1 MSEYKTP
8 NFSIDLSGQIAL
20 VTGASSGLGY
30 RFSKVLASCGAKV
43 AISARRKEKLES
55 LAEEIKANGGEC
67 MVVPIDMTN
76 RKSIKSAVDIIS
88 KELGTIDTL
97 VNNAGIGNGGDI
109 ESMDI
114 DTWKLVHNVNLD
126 SVFLGCKLA
135 LPLMRDSGN
144 GSIINISSMSGI
156 VASHNT
162 SAYNSS
168 KAAVRH
174 LSKSIALHCAKSTNL
189 VRCNSI
195 HPVFTRTA
203 MVQSMIDAAP
213 ERNIEQKLIQQI
225 PIRKLAEPK
234 DIANAAV
241 FLASDESSFITGTEI
256 LIDGGL
262 SAT

>member
-1 MSEYKTP
+1 MTDRLK
-8 NFSIDLSGQIAL
+8 NKVAFI
-20 VTGASSGLGY
+20 TGGAQGLGKEMAKSMIKEGA
-30 RFSKVLASCGAKV
+30 RVIISDINEETLEETAKELSCDHIVLDVTNKDQWQ
-43 AISARRKEKLES
+43 
-55 LAEEIKANGGEC
+55 
-67 MVVPIDMTN
+67 MVVT
-76 RKSIKSAVDIIS
+76 KIKDDIGSLNI
-88 KELGTIDTL
+88 L
-97 VNNAGIGNGGDI
+97 VNNAGMGGGGDVESTDI
-109 ESMDI
+109 ELWD
-114 DTWKLVHNVNLD
+114 LVHKVNLD
-126 SVFLGCKLA
+126 SVFLGCKYA

-174 LSKSIALHCAKSTNL
+174 LSKSVALHCAKSTNL
-189 VRCNSI
+189 VRCNSL

-203 MVQSMIDAAP
+203 MVQSMIDSAP

-225 PIRKLAEPK
+225 PIRRLAEPI

-241 FLASDESSFITGTEI
+241 FLASDESSFITGTE
-256 LIDGGL
+256 LIVDGGL

>member
-1 MSEYKTP
+1 MTERLK
-8 NFSIDLSGQIAL
+8 DKVAL
-20 VTGASSGLGY
+20 ITGAAQGLGKEMAKSMMKEGAEVY
-30 RFSKVLASCGAKV
+30 ISDINQDQLDKTVKELSCFGISLDVTKSEDWEN
-43 AISARRKEKLES
+43 AIDHIKEKSGS
-55 LAEEIKANGGEC
+55 LNI
-67 MVVPIDMTN
+67 
-76 RKSIKSAVDIIS
+76 
-88 KELGTIDTL
+88 L

-109 ESMDI
+109 ESTDME
-114 DTWKLVHNVNLD
+114 TWKLVHNVNLD
-126 SVFLGCKLA
+126 SVFLGCKYA

-225 PIRKLAEPK
+225 PIRKLAEPI
-234 DIANAAV
+234 DIANAAI
-241 FLASDESSFITGTEI
+241 FLASDESSFITGTEL

>member
-1 MSEYKTP
+1 MTDRLK
-8 NFSIDLSGQIAL
+8 NKVAFI
-20 VTGASSGLGY
+20 TGGAQGLGKEMAKSMIKEGA
-30 RFSKVLASCGAKV
+30 RVIISDINEETLEETAKELSCDHIVLDVTNKDQWQ
-43 AISARRKEKLES
+43 
-55 LAEEIKANGGEC
+55 
-67 MVVPIDMTN
+67 MVVT
-76 RKSIKSAVDIIS
+76 KIKDDFGSLNI
-88 KELGTIDTL
+88 L
-97 VNNAGIGNGGDI
+97 VNNAGMGGGGDVESTDI
-109 ESMDI
+109 ELWD
-114 DTWKLVHNVNLD
+114 LVHKVNLD
-126 SVFLGCKLA
+126 SVFLGCKYA

-174 LSKSIALHCAKSTNL
+174 LSKSVALHCAKSTNL
-189 VRCNSI
+189 IRCNSL

-203 MVQSMIDAAP
+203 MVQSMIDSAP

-225 PIRKLAEPK
+225 PIRRLAEPI

-241 FLASDESSFITGTEI
+241 FLASDESSFITGTE
-256 LIDGGL
+256 LIVDGGL

>member
-1 MSEYKTP
+1 MSERLK
-8 NFSIDLSGQIAL
+8 DKVAL
-20 VTGASSGLGY
+20 ITGGAQGLGKEMAKSMIKEDA
-30 RFSKVLASCGAKV
+30 RVIISDINEETLEETAKELSCDHIVLDVTNKDQWQ
-43 AISARRKEKLES
+43 
-55 LAEEIKANGGEC
+55 
-67 MVVPIDMTN
+67 MVVT
-76 RKSIKSAVDIIS
+76 KIKDDIGSLNI
-88 KELGTIDTL
+88 L
-97 VNNAGIGNGGDI
+97 VNNAGMGGGGDVESTDI
-109 ESMDI
+109 ELWD
-114 DTWKLVHNVNLD
+114 LVLKVNLD
-126 SVFLGCKLA
+126 SVFLGCKYA

-189 VRCNSI
+189 VRCNSL

-213 ERNIEQKLIQQI
+213 ERNIEQKLIKQI
-225 PIRKLAEPK
+225 PIRRLAEPI

-241 FLASDESSFITGTEI
+241 FLASDEASFITGTE
-256 LIDGGL
+256 LIVDGGL

>member
-1 MSEYKTP
+1 MTERLK
-8 NFSIDLSGQIAL
+8 DKVAL
-20 VTGASSGLGY
+20 ITGAAQGLGKEMAKSMMAEGAVV
-30 RFSKVLASCGAKV
+30 FISDINQEQLDKTVTELSCSGINLDVTKSEDWKKAV
-43 AISARRKEKLES
+43 SHIQEKSGS
-55 LAEEIKANGGEC
+55 LNI
-67 MVVPIDMTN
+67 
-76 RKSIKSAVDIIS
+76 
-88 KELGTIDTL
+88 L

-109 ESMDI
+109 ESTDM

-126 SVFLGCKLA
+126 SVFLGCKYA

-225 PIRKLAEPK
+225 PIRKLAEPI
-234 DIANAAV
+234 DIANAAI
-241 FLASDESSFITGTEI
+241 FLASDESSFITGTEL

>member
-1 MSEYKTP
+1 MTERLK
-8 NFSIDLSGQIAL
+8 DKVAL
-20 VTGASSGLGY
+20 ITGAAQGLGKEMAKSMMAEGAEVY
-30 RFSKVLASCGAKV
+30 ISDKNQDQLDKTVSELSCSG
-43 AISARRKEKLES
+43 ISLDVTKSEDWEKAVSHIQGKSGS
-55 LAEEIKANGGEC
+55 LNI
-67 MVVPIDMTN
+67 
-76 RKSIKSAVDIIS
+76 
-88 KELGTIDTL
+88 L

-109 ESMDI
+109 ESTDM

-126 SVFLGCKLA
+126 SVFLGCKYA

-225 PIRKLAEPK
+225 PIRKLAEPI
-234 DIANAAV
+234 DIANAAI
-241 FLASDESSFITGTEI
+241 FLASDESSFITGTEL

>member
-1 MSEYKTP
+1 MTDRLK
-8 NFSIDLSGQIAL
+8 NKVAL
-20 VTGASSGLGY
+20 ITGGAQGLGKEMAKSMIKEGA
-30 RFSKVLASCGAKV
+30 RVIISDINEDVLQKT
-43 AISARRKEKLES
+43 
-55 LAEEIKANGGEC
+55 AEEISC
-67 MVVPIDMTN
+67 DHLVLDVTN
-76 RKSIKSAVDIIS
+76 KDQWQQVITKIKDDVGSLNI
-88 KELGTIDTL
+88 L
-97 VNNAGIGNGGDI
+97 VNNAGMGGGGDVESTDI
-109 ESMDI
+109 ELWD
-114 DTWKLVHNVNLD
+114 LVHKVNLD
-126 SVFLGCKLA
+126 SVFLGCKFA

-189 VRCNSI
+189 VRCNSL

-213 ERNIEQKLIQQI
+213 ERNIEQKLIKQI
-225 PIRKLAEPK
+225 PIRRLAEPI

-241 FLASDESSFITGTEI
+241 FLASDEASFITGTE
-256 LIDGGL
+256 LIVDGGL

>member
-1 MSEYKTP
+1 MTERLK
-8 NFSIDLSGQIAL
+8 DKVAL
-20 VTGASSGLGY
+20 ITGAAQGLGKEMAKSMMAEGAEVYISDINQDQLDETVSELSCSGLSLDVTKSEDWEEAVKY
-30 RFSKVLASCGAKV
+30 
-43 AISARRKEKLES
+43 IKEKSGS
-55 LAEEIKANGGEC
+55 LNI
-67 MVVPIDMTN
+67 
-76 RKSIKSAVDIIS
+76 
-88 KELGTIDTL
+88 L

-109 ESMDI
+109 ESTDM

-126 SVFLGCKLA
+126 SVFLGCKHA

-225 PIRKLAEPK
+225 PIRKLAEPI
-234 DIANAAV
+234 DIANAAI
-241 FLASDESSFITGTEI
+241 FLASDESSFITGTEL

>member
-1 MSEYKTP
+1 MGNRLK
-8 NFSIDLSGQIAL
+8 NKVAL
-20 VTGASSGLGY
+20 ITGGAQGLGKEMA
-30 RFSKVLASCGAKV
+30 RSMIAEGARV
-43 AISARRKEKLES
+43 
-55 LAEEIKANGGEC
+55 
-67 MVVPIDMTN
+67 
-76 RKSIKSAVDIIS
+76 IIS
-88 KELGTIDTL
+88 DINQSTLKDSAKELSCDYLVLDVTSKDQWQTVIKNIKEDIGSLNIL
-97 VNNAGIGNGGDI
+97 VNNAGMGGGGDVESTDI
-109 ESMDI
+109 EFWD
-114 DTWKLVHNVNLD
+114 LVHKVNLD
-126 SVFLGCKLA
+126 SVFMGCKYS
-135 LPLMRDSGN
+135 LPLMRDSGD

-174 LSKSIALHCAKSTNL
+174 LSKSVALHCAKSTNL

-203 MVQSMIDAAP
+203 MVQSMIDSAP

-225 PIRKLAEPK
+225 PIRKLAEPI

-241 FLASDESSFITGTEI
+241 FLASDESSFITGTE
-256 LIDGGL
+256 LIVDGGL

>member
-1 MSEYKTP
+1 MGNRLK
-8 NFSIDLSGQIAL
+8 NKVAL
-20 VTGASSGLGY
+20 ITGGAQGLGKEMA
-30 RFSKVLASCGAKV
+30 RSMIAEGARV
-43 AISARRKEKLES
+43 
-55 LAEEIKANGGEC
+55 
-67 MVVPIDMTN
+67 
-76 RKSIKSAVDIIS
+76 IIS
-88 KELGTIDTL
+88 DINQSTLKDSAKELSCDYLVLDVTSKDQWQKVVKNIKEDVGSLNIL
-97 VNNAGIGNGGDI
+97 VNNAGMGGGGDVESTDI
-109 ESMDI
+109 ELWD
-114 DTWKLVHNVNLD
+114 LVHKVNLD
-126 SVFLGCKLA
+126 SVFMGCKYS
-135 LPLMRDSGN
+135 LPLMRGSGD

-174 LSKSIALHCAKSTNL
+174 LSKSVALHCAKSTNL

-203 MVQSMIDAAP
+203 MVQSMIDSAP

-225 PIRKLAEPK
+225 PIRKLAEPI

-241 FLASDESSFITGTEI
+241 FLASDESSFITGTE
-256 LIDGGL
+256 LIVDGGL

>member
-1 MSEYKTP
+1 MTDRLK
-8 NFSIDLSGQIAL
+8 NKVAL
-20 VTGASSGLGY
+20 ITGGAQGLGKEMAKSMIKEGA
-30 RFSKVLASCGAKV
+30 RVIISDINEDVLQKT
-43 AISARRKEKLES
+43 
-55 LAEEIKANGGEC
+55 AEEISC
-67 MVVPIDMTN
+67 DHLVLDVTN
-76 RKSIKSAVDIIS
+76 KDQWQQVITKIKDDIGSLNI
-88 KELGTIDTL
+88 LI
-97 VNNAGIGNGGDI
+97 NNAGMGGGGDVESTDI
-109 ESMDI
+109 ELWD
-114 DTWKLVHNVNLD
+114 LVHKVNLD
-126 SVFLGCKLA
+126 SVFLGCKFA
-135 LPLMRDSGN
+135 IPLMRDSGN

-189 VRCNSI
+189 VRCNSL

-213 ERNIEQKLIQQI
+213 ERNIEQKLIKQI
-225 PIRKLAEPK
+225 PIRRLAEPI

-241 FLASDESSFITGTEI
+241 FLASDEASFITGTE
-256 LIDGGL
+256 LIVDGGL

>member
-1 MSEYKTP
+1 MTDRLK
-8 NFSIDLSGQIAL
+8 NKVAL
-20 VTGASSGLGY
+20 ITGGAQGLGKEMAKSMIKEGA
-30 RFSKVLASCGAKV
+30 RVIISDINEDVLQKT
-43 AISARRKEKLES
+43 
-55 LAEEIKANGGEC
+55 AEEISC
-67 MVVPIDMTN
+67 DHLVLDVTN
-76 RKSIKSAVDIIS
+76 KDQWQQVITKIKDDVGSLNI
-88 KELGTIDTL
+88 L
-97 VNNAGIGNGGDI
+97 VNNAGMGGGGDVESTDI
-109 ESMDI
+109 ELWD
-114 DTWKLVHNVNLD
+114 LVHKVNLD
-126 SVFLGCKLA
+126 SVFLGCKFA
-135 LPLMRDSGN
+135 IPLMRDSGN

-189 VRCNSI
+189 VRCNSL

-213 ERNIEQKLIQQI
+213 ERNIEQKLIKQI
-225 PIRKLAEPK
+225 PIRRLAEPI

-241 FLASDESSFITGTEI
+241 FLASDEASIITGTE
-256 LIDGGL
+256 LIVDGGL